1 MSCPRC
7 RRRLQNELQK
17 LVEQHKDVQHAPA
30 APTLV
35 RLEVRWYGGAA
46 RGWWQDASQGRY

>member
-46 RGWWQDASQGRY
+46 RGWWQDAS